1 MEIRTMRIEDLS
13 PADYNPRVDLQPGDP
28 DYEALRRSVEEFGL
42 VEPLVFNER
51 TGRLVGGH
59 QRLKVLRATG
69 WTEVEVSVVDL
80 DEVSEKTLNI
90 ALNKI
95 EGDWDIE
102 ALGSLLE
109 NIAEF
114 GEVELTGFNEIELS
128 RFLGVSSAPKAKEV
142 DPQKE
147 WEAAG
152 MPEFKQEDK
161 TAYKSML
168 VHFRNEEDCQ
178 EFAKLVNQKFTEKTK
193 YIWFPEAEIE
203 PCFDKEYIA
212 EDES

>member
-203 PCFDKEYIA
+203 PYFDKEYIA